1 MSNLDFK
8 NATLNKLITHHV
20 GNKGREEGIALSE
33 HTSKYNDET
42 LDYLMMYFLNQFK
55 PLDFYHFQGLATNEV
70 FDAVQ
75 RIFKDKEQFI
85 PESVKLADFLY
96 ENTTHPKIER
106 GEFNVV
112 LLDDI
117 LVEDEIVEA
126 IGIFKSETTLPF
138 IQMEQ
143 EDATYTISHDFGF
156 DLKKIDKGCIVFNT
170 NEENGYLVLIVD
182 NTNPYDTIYWV
193 EDFLNLKSTNNDYN
207 STKNFLDITQK
218 FLKNEIPDNFNVSK
232 TDQIDLL
239 NKTVKYFKK
248 NDAFDK
254 TDFEENVLQE
264 AEVIN
269 SFREYENAHKA
280 EYNLSNNDAFKI
292 SEQALKKQEK
302 KFKSILKLDKNFSVY
317 IHGHK
322 DLIEKGVDEDG
333 RKFYKLYYIHED

>member
-1 MSNLDFK
+1 MSNLDFT
-8 NATLNKLITHHV
+8 NAQLVKLITHHV

-33 HTSKYNDET
+33 ET
-42 LDYLMMYFLNQFK
+42 TVLKSETQDYLLMYFLTPFK
-55 PLDFYHFQGLATNEV
+55 PLDFYNFQGLAINEV
-70 FDAVQ
+70 YDSVKK
-75 RIFKDKEQFI
+75 IFTDKEQFI
-85 PESVKLADFLY
+85 PESVKIADFLY

-106 GEFNVV
+106 GELNVV
-112 LLDDI
+112 LLEDVLI
-117 LVEDEIVEA
+117 EDEIVEA
-126 IGIFKSETTLPF
+126 IGIFKSEVVQPF

-143 EDATYTISHDFGF
+143 EGVKYTIGHEFGF
-156 DLKKIDKGCIVFNT
+156 DLKKVDKGCIVFNT
-170 NEENGYLVLIVD
+170 NQENGYLVLLVD
-182 NTNPYDTIYWV
+182 TTNPYDTVYWV
-193 EDFLNLKSTNNDYN
+193 EDFLNLKSSNNDYN
-207 STKNFLDITQK
+207 STKDFLDITQK
-218 FLKNEIPDNFNVSK
+218 FLKNEIPGNFDVSR

-239 NKTVKYFKK
+239 NKTVKYFKN
-248 NDAFDK
+248 NDAFEK

-280 EYNLSNNDAFKI
+280 EYNLANNDAFKI
-292 SEQALKKQEK
+292 SEQALKKQAS